1 MTVNPYEFAF
11 VRKKELKH
19 KLFLIAGIFLL
30 TLIFLQV
37 IFHFILCPVLI
48 LSSSMTPGF
57 AKKSALFVLP
67 IAPGRPELFGT
78 EKLNRGDIV
87 RVEEGEKPKLNFFK
101 KAVSFTASMLTFRRS
116 RLFSDSGAIP
126 SSPSLFRLVGFPG
139 DTLYMDDYI
148 AYIKKAGSS
157 HFLTEFELSSADYNI
172 RIDTIPSLW
181 DTSMGAQGKT
191 EPITLA
197 KDEYFVL
204 CDNRISAFD
213 SRLFGAVKASEIS
226 GKAVFQ
232 YYPFTD
238 IKKLY

>member
-11 VRKKELKH
+11 VRKKEFKH
-19 KLFLIAGIFLL
+19 KLFLIVGIFLL
-30 TLIFLQV
+30 TLIILQG
-37 IFHFILCPVLI
+37 IFHFIICPVLI
-48 LSSSMTPGF
+48 LSSSMTPGL

-67 IAPGRPELFGT
+67 VAPGRPKFFGT

-87 RVEEGEKPKLNFFK
+87 RVEETEKPQLNFFR
-101 KAVSFTASMLTFRRS
+101 KALAFTVSMLSFGRS
-116 RLFSDSGAIP
+116 GLFSESEAQCP
-126 SSPSLFRLVGFPG
+126 SASLFRLVGFPG
-139 DTLYMDDYI
+139 DTLYMDDYV
-148 AYIKKAGSS
+148 AYVKKAGSS

-172 RIDTIPSLW
+172 LIDTVPSLW

-197 KDEYFVL
+197 EDEYFVL